1 MTTLL
6 PSEQR
11 SSFTTTERERLDSKV
26 SQSDRA
32 DREIKYLHLKT
43 EVDLLWEKLKTLK
56 QQKQSL
62 EAQLA
67 AKSHESSDT
76 ES

>member
-6 PSEQR
+6 PSENR
-11 SSFTTTERERLDSKV
+11 SSFATTEREQLAKADHSE
-26 SQSDRA
+26 QA

-56 QQKQSL
+56 QQKQAL

-67 AKSHESSDT
+67 VQSQESSDT